1 MKDSLYTTN
10 GKIWFLDF
18 LGSIRWSYNHGC
30 DKKKDFRMMYYIEI
44 SKCSSTTLM
53 QIENVILPKL
63 RRVFCLF
70 SFPFSFPVAS
80 WAHSRYSTSAGELMG

>member
-1 MKDSLYTTN
+1 
-10 GKIWFLDF
+10 
-18 LGSIRWSYNHGC
+18 
-30 DKKKDFRMMYYIEI
+30 MYHIEI

-70 SFPFSFPVAS
+70 SFPVAS